1 MKKNWLILSIMFVLL
16 LVLGAC
22 NSDSTDSDADVDKDK
37 DNETETETTDNN
49 TDTSTDGAAG
59 SLSMDVVHDGNA
71 IDGGTLQVALV
82 ASSPF
87 QGILLAEL
95 YEDGYDADVM
105 SFASNSIFDVDGNF
119 MIKDTGIAKLDVDGD
134 NNKVTVTIQGDYK
147 WSDGT
152 PLTAD
157 DLIYPYEIIGHP
169 KYTGIRYDGD
179 IQNIVGM
186 TEYHDGAAQ
195 TISGITKVDEKTIEI
210 QFKKLSPAINFG
222 GDGLWTYAAPKHQ
235 LSSIPVENLLQS
247 DAVRKN
253 PVVLGAFVYENM
265 VNGESVQYVANEHYF
280 KGKPKIEK
288 VVLQVVPP
296 TSIAEAMKAGQY
308 DLALSYPANQYDG
321 IKDLQNISVLGR
333 PELAYSYLGFKLGK
347 YDTAQGI
354 SIMNEDAKMND
365 PELRKAIAYAM
376 DIEGVADKFYQGLR
390 SRATSLIPPVFT
402 KFFDANAEGYFF
414 DAEKAKGILEAA
426 GYKDVD
432 GDGIREDKNGEK
444 FSINLAG
451 MSGSDTDEAIAEYYR
466 QNWKDVGLD
475 VQLTTGRLIEFN
487 AFYDKVEA
495 DDPEIDMYMAA
506 WGTGTNPSPN
516 GLYGKEAAFNYS
528 RYVSDDLTAILTAI
542 DSQEAIDEKFRS
554 GKFKEFNEYMYNT
567 AHIIPMYFRTELIPV
582 NKRVKEYN
590 ASYET
595 PTELQELEL
604 VADAPVK

>member
-22 NSDSTDSDADVDKDK
+22 NSESSDSDTDTNK
-37 DNETETETTDNN
+37 ETEENN
-49 TDTSTDGAAG
+49 TQTDTSTNDNATSA
-59 SLSMDVVHDGNA
+59 LPMDVTNEGDA
-71 IDGGTLQVALV
+71 IEGGTLQVALV

-119 MIKDTGIAKLDVDGD
+119 MVKDTGIAKLDVDAD

-169 KYTGIRYDGD
+169 EYTGIRYDGD
-179 IQNIVGM
+179 MQNIVGM
-186 TEYHDGAAQ
+186 TEYHDGKAD
-195 TISGITKVDEKTIEI
+195 TISGITKLDDKAIEI
-210 QFKKLSPAINFG
+210 QFKKLSPAINFV
-222 GDGLWTYAAPKHQ
+222 GDGLWGYAAPKHQ
-235 LSSIPVENLLQS
+235 LESIPVKDLLQS

-253 PVVLGAFVYENM
+253 PVVLGPFVYDKM

-321 IKDLQNISVLGR
+321 VKDLKNITVLGR

-347 YDTAQGI
+347 YDSNQGI
-354 SIMNEDAKMND
+354 SIMDENAKMND

-376 DIEGVADKFYQGLR
+376 DIEAVADKFYQGLR

-402 KFFDANAEGYFF
+402 KFFDANAEGYYY
-414 DAEKAKGILEAA
+414 DAEKAKEILEAA

-444 FSINLAG
+444 FSINIAG
-451 MSGSDTDEAIAEYYR
+451 MAGSDTDEAIMEYYR
-466 QNWKDVGLD
+466 QNWKEVGLD

-516 GLYGKEAAFNYS
+516 GLYGKEASFNYS
-528 RYVSDDLTAILTAI
+528 RFVSDELTTILNNI
-542 DSQEAIDEKFRS
+542 DSQEAIDEKYRS
-554 GKFKEFNEYMYNT
+554 EQFKAFNDFMYES
-567 AHIIPMYFRTELIPV
+567 AHIIPVYFRTELIPV
-582 NKRVKEYN
+582 NKRVKQYN

-595 PTELQELEL
+595 PTELHELEL
-604 VADAPVK
+604 VADTPVK

>member
-1 MKKNWLILSIMFVLL
+1 M
-16 LVLGAC
+16 LVLAAC
-22 NSDSTDSDADVDKDK
+22 NSDNDDKAK
-37 DNETETETTDNN
+37 DNGTDDKAQTEDSGTEDGGK
-49 TDTSTDGAAG
+49 DTGNDAE
-59 SLSMDVVHDGNA
+59 SLLPIDVKNEGNA
-71 IDGGTLQVALV
+71 ISGGTLQVGLV

-95 YEDGYDADVM
+95 YEDAYDADVM

-119 MIKDTGIAKLDVDGD
+119 MIKDTGIAKLDIDSD

-169 KYTGIRYDGD
+169 DYTGIRYDGD
-179 IQNIVGM
+179 MQNIVGM
-186 TEYHDGAAQ
+186 VEYHEGAKS
-195 TISGITKVDEKTIEI
+195 ISGITKVDDKTIEI
-210 QFKKLSPAINFG
+210 QFKKLSPAINYS
-222 GDGLWTYAAPKHQ
+222 GDGLWSYAAPKHQ
-235 LSSIPVENLLQS
+235 LESIPVKDLLQS

-253 PVVLGAFVYENM
+253 PVTLGAFKYDKL

-280 KGKPKIEK
+280 KGKPKLEK

-308 DLALSYPANQYDG
+308 DIALSYPANQYDG
-321 IKDLQNISVLGR
+321 IKDLTNIDVLGR

-354 SIMNEDAKMND
+354 SIMDENAKMND

-376 DIEGVADKFYQGLR
+376 DIEQVGERFYQGLR
-390 SRATSLIPPVFT
+390 TRATSLIPPVFT
-402 KFFDANAEGYFF
+402 KFYDNELEGYTY
-414 DAEKAKGILEAA
+414 DPDKAIETLEAA

-432 GDGIREDKNGEK
+432 GDGIREDKDGQP
-444 FSINLAG
+444 FAINLAG
-451 MSGSDTDEAIAEYYR
+451 MAGSDTDEAIVEYYR
-466 QNWKDVGLD
+466 QNWEAVGLN
-475 VQLTTGRLIEFN
+475 VELTTGRLIEFN

-516 GLYGKEAAFNYS
+516 GLYGKEASFNYS
-528 RYVSDDLTAILTAI
+528 RFVSEELTTLLNNI
-542 DSQEAIDEKFRS
+542 DSVEAIDDAYRANA
-554 GKFKEFNEYMYNT
+554 FKEWQEYMYDT
-567 AHIIPMYFRTELIPV
+567 AHIVPMYFRTELIPV
-582 NKRVKEYN
+582 NKRVKNYN
-590 ASYET
+590 ASYGE
-595 PTELQELEL
+595 PTELQDLEI
-604 VADAPVK
+604 VADTPVK